1 MTDLEVYI
9 RARYPL
15 LYLLTPEEERAIAHL
30 ALLAEGMR
38 KEVISWSFTDG
49 LAGDPGTRDPMA
61 ALEAIHRANTRAIY
75 VLRDLHP
82 FFTNPA
88 VVRRLRELG
97 QALRQSA
104 KTVIVLSPVLAI
116 PPELT
121 KEVTVVDFPL
131 PDAPT
136 ISEMVQRAGEM
147 AGRPMAIDLLQRERL
162 VSAAKGLTAGEIA
175 NALAKALVVHRGL
188 DERAVDVM
196 AEEKRQVVR
205 KTGVLEYFEHG
216 EAIADVGGLEA
227 LKGWLKKR
235 ANAFGTRARDFG
247 LPEPRGLLLVGVQG
261 CGKSLVAKAV
271 ANQWKLPLLRMD
283 VGRLMGSLVGASEQN
298 IRQALAMAEGLSP
311 VILWVDEIEKG
322 FAGSTGTGDGGT
334 AARVLGTFLT
344 WLQEKEAP
352 VFVIATANDLN
363 RLPPELLRKGRFD
376 ETFFVDLPD
385 AQERRAIVSIHLQK
399 RRRLVA
405 DFDLDRLVT
414 ACEGFSGAEIEQGLI
429 DALYDAFDRGRPLT
443 TEDVLTAFAA
453 TVPLSRTMPE
463 AIEGLRQWA
472 RDKARPASVTAR
484 PTANV
489 GGFVEVDLPAG

>member
-1 MTDLEVYI
+1 MTELEVYI

-15 LYLLTPEEERAIAHL
+15 LYLLTPEEERAIANL
-30 ALLAEGMR
+30 QLLAEGMR
-38 KEVISWSFTDG
+38 KEVVVWSFTEG
-49 LAGDPGTRDPMA
+49 LAGDPGTRDPLA
-61 ALEAIHRANTRAIY
+61 ALEAIHRADTRALY

-104 KTVIVLSPVLAI
+104 KTVILLSPVLSL
-116 PPELT
+116 PTELT

-131 PDAPT
+131 PDGPT
-136 ISEMVQRAGEM
+136 IAEMVQRAGEM
-147 AGRPMAIDLLQRERL
+147 AGRPASLDLIQRERL
-162 VSAAKGLTAGEIA
+162 VAAAKGLTAGEIA
-175 NALAKALVVHRGL
+175 NALAKALVVNRAL
-188 DERAVDVM
+188 DERAVEVM
-196 AEEKRQVVR
+196 AEEKRQVIR
-205 KTGVLEYFEHG
+205 KTGVLEYFDHA

-227 LKGWLKKR
+227 LKSWLRKR
-235 ANAFGTRARDFG
+235 VNAFGARARDFG

-271 ANQWKLPLLRMD
+271 ASQWKLPLLRMD
-283 VGRLMGSLVGASEQN
+283 VGKLMGSLVGASEQN
-298 IRQALAMAEGLSP
+298 IRQALQMAESLSP

-322 FAGSTGTGDGGT
+322 FAGMAGSGDGGT

-344 WLQEKEAP
+344 WLQEKDAP

-385 AQERRAIVSIHLQK
+385 AAERKAILEIHLKK
-399 RRRLVA
+399 RKRLVA
-405 DFDLDRLVT
+405 DFDLSALAA
-414 ACEGFSGAEIEQGLI
+414 ACEGFSGAEIEQGII
-429 DALYDAFDRGRPLT
+429 DALYDAFDRSRPLAT
-443 TEDVLTAFAA
+443 DDVLAAFQA

-463 AIEGLRQWA
+463 AIEGLRAWA
-472 RDKARPASVTAR
+472 RDKARLASTAATVSEPDGR
-484 PTANV
+484 
-489 GGFVEVDLPAG
+489 FLSVDLPAR